1 MICSI
6 YVRTLRLKTK
16 LTIQLHSLVLPTLI
30 VISELQI
37 TSNKLFTWFN
47 NNHMKVIPHFWK
59 KSTSFEFKNSEKS
72 LFWWNLVDS
81 NSIEKLLGIHID
93 SGLTFDE
100 HIFSICNKIGNK
112 INVLS
117 ILVNYMS
124 FDKTLEFSHWHLH
137 VFT

>member
-1 MICSI
+1 MF
-6 YVRTLRLKTK
+6 YVCEDSEIENYADDTTPFACASDIN
-16 LTIQLHSLVLPTLI
+16 T

-81 NSIEKLLGIHID
+81 NPIEKLLGIQID
-93 SGLTFDE
+93 SGFTFDE
-100 HIFSICNKIGNK
+100 HIFSICNKIGKK

-117 ILVNYMS
+117 ILVNYMP

>member
-1 MICSI
+1 MF
-6 YVRTLRLKTK
+6 YVCEDSEIENYADDTTPFACASDIN
-16 LTIQLHSLVLPTLI
+16 T

-81 NSIEKLLGIHID
+81 NSIEKLLGIQID
-93 SGLTFDE
+93 SGFTFDE
-100 HIFSICNKIGNK
+100 HIFSICNKIGKK

-117 ILVNYMS
+117 ILVNYMP
-124 FDKTLEFSHWHLH
+124 FDKTLEFNHWHLH

>member
-1 MICSI
+1 MF
-6 YVRTLRLKTK
+6 YVCEDSEIENYADDTTPFACASDIN
-16 LTIQLHSLVLPTLI
+16 T

-59 KSTSFEFKNSEKS
+59 KSTSFDFKNSEKS

-81 NSIEKLLGIHID
+81 NSIEKLLGIQID
-93 SGLTFDE
+93 SGFTFDE
-100 HIFSICNKIGNK
+100 HIFSICNKIGKK

>member
-1 MICSI
+1 MF
-6 YVRTLRLKTK
+6 YVCEDSEIENYADDTTPFACASDIN
-16 LTIQLHSLVLPTLI
+16 T

-81 NSIEKLLGIHID
+81 NSIEKLLGIQID
-93 SGLTFDE
+93 SGFTFDE
-100 HIFSICNKIGNK
+100 HIFSICNKIVKK

-117 ILVNYMS
+117 ILVNYMP

>member
-1 MICSI
+1 MFCVCEDSEIENYADDTTPFACASDI
-6 YVRTLRLKTK
+6 NT
-16 LTIQLHSLVLPTLI
+16 

-81 NSIEKLLGIHID
+81 NSIEKLLGIQID
-93 SGLTFDE
+93 SGFTFDE
-100 HIFSICNKIGNK
+100 HIFSICNKIGKK

-117 ILVNYMS
+117 ILVNYMP

>member
-1 MICSI
+1 MF
-6 YVRTLRLKTK
+6 YVCEDSEIENYADDTTPFACASDIN
-16 LTIQLHSLVLPTLI
+16 T

-81 NSIEKLLGIHID
+81 NSIEKLLGIQID
-93 SGLTFDE
+93 SGFTFDE
-100 HIFSICNKIGNK
+100 HIFSICNKIGKK

-117 ILVNYMS
+117 ILVNYMP

>member
-1 MICSI
+1 MF
-6 YVRTLRLKTK
+6 YVCEDSEIENYADDTTPFACASDIN
-16 LTIQLHSLVLPTLI
+16 T

-47 NNHMKVIPHFWK
+47 NKHMKVIPHFWK

>member
-1 MICSI
+1 MF
-6 YVRTLRLKTK
+6 YVCEDSEIENYADDTTPFACASDIN
-16 LTIQLHSLVLPTLI
+16 T

-47 NNHMKVIPHFWK
+47 NKHMKVIPHFWK

-72 LFWWNLVDS
+72 LFWLNLVDS

>member
-1 MICSI
+1 MF
-6 YVRTLRLKTK
+6 YVCEDSEIENYADDTTPFACASDIN
-16 LTIQLHSLVLPTLI
+16 T

-72 LFWWNLVDS
+72 LFWLNLVDS

>member
-1 MICSI
+1 MF
-6 YVRTLRLKTK
+6 YVCEDSEIENYADDTTPFACASDIN
-16 LTIQLHSLVLPTLI
+16 T

-47 NNHMKVIPHFWK
+47 NKHMKVIPHFWK

-81 NSIEKLLGIHID
+81 NSIEKLLGIQID
-93 SGLTFDE
+93 SGFTFDE
-100 HIFSICNKIGNK
+100 HIFSICNKIGKK

-117 ILVNYMS
+117 ILVNYMP

>member
-1 MICSI
+1 MF
-6 YVRTLRLKTK
+6 YVCEDSEIENYADDTTPFACASDIN
-16 LTIQLHSLVLPTLI
+16 T

-47 NNHMKVIPHFWK
+47 NKHMKVIPHFWK

-81 NSIEKLLGIHID
+81 NSIEKLLGIQID
-93 SGLTFDE
+93 SGFTFDE
-100 HIFSICNKIGNK
+100 HIFSICNKIGKK

>member
-1 MICSI
+1 MF
-6 YVRTLRLKTK
+6 YVCEDSEIENCADDTTPFACASDIN
-16 LTIQLHSLVLPTLI
+16 T

-81 NSIEKLLGIHID
+81 NSIEKLLGIQID
-93 SGLTFDE
+93 SGFTFDE
-100 HIFSICNKIGNK
+100 HIFSICNKIGKK

-117 ILVNYMS
+117 ILVNYMP

>member
-1 MICSI
+1 MF
-6 YVRTLRLKTK
+6 YVCEDSEIENYADDTTPFACASDIN
-16 LTIQLHSLVLPTLI
+16 T

-59 KSTSFEFKNSEKS
+59 KSTSFDFKNSEKS

-81 NSIEKLLGIHID
+81 NSIEKLLGIQID
-93 SGLTFDE
+93 SGFTFDE
-100 HIFSICNKIGNK
+100 HIFSICNKIGKK

-117 ILVNYMS
+117 ILVNYMP